1 MARKSV
7 IMRLALATLVLMPA
21 IALVIDHFF
30 ERVDLR
36 AMIVG
41 QVPITQQLL
50 VGVGV
55 GLAAAFAARFM
66 VSLPM
71 MQKVK
76 TGYVQILGNFNL
88 NWSEIVFISLCA
100 GVGEEFLFRG
110 ALQPFMGVYITSFLF
125 VFIHGYLNPR
135 DWRLSIYGLFMTLV
149 IVVLGTL
156 AERQGLL
163 VAIIAHTIID
173 IVLLHQLQQAAADE
187 PTEPNLDHDGQTE
200 MD

>member
-1 MARKSV
+1 MARKPV
-7 IMRLALATLVLMPA
+7 ILRLALATLVLMPA
-21 IALVIDHFF
+21 VALIIDYFF
-30 ERVDLR
+30 ETVDLR
-36 AMIVG
+36 TLVWG
-41 QVPITQQLL
+41 KVDFTTQILIGL
-50 VGVGV
+50 GV
-55 GLAAAFAARFM
+55 GLVSAFAARFM

-76 TGYVQILGNFNL
+76 SSYVQILGNFDL
-88 NWSEIVFISLCA
+88 NWSEILFISMCA

-110 ALQPFMGVYITSFLF
+110 ALQPFMGIYITSVLF

-135 DWRLSIYGLFMTLV
+135 DWRLSIYGLFMTIV

-156 AERQGLL
+156 AEKYGLL

-173 IVLLHQLQQAAADE
+173 VVLLHQLQQAAALE
-187 PTEPNLDHDGQTE
+187 PTETDTDSDGQTE